1 MTHLDYE
8 SPKGRDFLIRESIC
22 TLAQCLTESSYC
34 LLNEEMNGFT
44 KDLLH
49 EKLTKINEKITWE
62 RERKEEGNGNRDD
75 GEREE
80 RRVGR
85 RKIIRVEP

>member
-1 MTHLDYE
+1 M
-8 SPKGRDFLIRESIC
+8 
-22 TLAQCLTESSYC
+22 A
-34 LLNEEMNGFT
+34 LL

-49 EKLTKINEKITWE
+49 EKLTKIDEKIKWE

-85 RKIIRVEP
+85 RRE

>member
-1 MTHLDYE
+1 M
-8 SPKGRDFLIRESIC
+8 
-22 TLAQCLTESSYC
+22 
-34 LLNEEMNGFT
+34 T
-44 KDLLH
+44 KDIQGRVRDTRWQFRR
-49 EKLTKINEKITWE
+49 KTKSKE

-85 RKIIRVEP
+85 RKRIRVEP

>member
-1 MTHLDYE
+1 
-8 SPKGRDFLIRESIC
+8 
-22 TLAQCLTESSYC
+22 
-34 LLNEEMNGFT
+34 MNGFT

-49 EKLTKINEKITWE
+49 EKLTKIKEKIKWE

-85 RKIIRVEP
+85 RKRIRVEP